1 MKAIKIITGVT
12 GAIAA
17 TIGVLLVAVSI
28 GVASWVGRS
37 ETVDLPGIEVR
48 TDRGAVVVEDF
59 EIFDRSDRVAFIDDL
74 GDATITVRSPGGE
87 EVFVGIADR
96 STVRSIVGDLEID
109 GIENMSWVA
118 ADRGST
124 ASVGFDFRQGEWS
137 LVMVGPGAEA
147 LDLTIDAEVTAAP
160 LRAAAAATGTLGAGI
175 ALIGGL
181 LLWVALRREP
191 RGTLPPS
198 APAVPATA

>member
-59 EIFDRSDRVAFIDDL
+59 EIFDRSNRVAFIDDL

-124 ASVGFDFRQGEWS
+124 ASVGFDFRQGAWS

-181 LLWVALRREP
+181 LLWVAFRREP
-191 RGTLPPS
+191 GGTLPPT